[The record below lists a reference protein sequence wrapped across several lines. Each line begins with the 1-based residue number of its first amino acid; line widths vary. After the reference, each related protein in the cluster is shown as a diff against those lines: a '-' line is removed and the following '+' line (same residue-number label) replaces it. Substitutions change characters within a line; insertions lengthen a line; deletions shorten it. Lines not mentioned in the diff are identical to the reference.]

1 MFFPKSKKASIII
14 AIVLVSGFGIG
25 IGYSF
30 YRKIFSP
37 NVTLSSQQDFIFIKT
52 KSTFTDVVATLDS
65 QKMLLNKE
73 SFEWLAGKM
82 KYDLRVLPGKYK
94 LTNGMSNRELILLL
108 RSGKQT
114 PVRLIFNSV
123 RTVNDLA
130 GVVSRQIE
138 ADSLSLVKLFLDTV
152 FLNENNFTDKTVSA
166 LFIPNTYEFY
176 WNTPAEKFFKKML
189 AEYNSFWNEER
200 KATAK
205 KIELSPVEVSTLA
218 SVVEQESNRTDEKP
232 VIAGV
237 YLNRLRKG
245 WKMEADPT
253 LVFAAG
259 NFNIR
264 RVLNQYKEI
273 DSPYN
278 TYKYYGLPPGPIC
291 IPSVSSIDAVLH
303 YTQHEYMYF
312 CARDD
317 MSGYHAFAVDYSTH
331 LINARKFQKELNRR
345 NIKR

>member
-1 MFFPKSKKASIII
+1 MFSPRSKKIAAALAII
-14 AIVLVSGFGIG
+14 LVACLC
-25 IGYSF
+25 IGYSY
-30 YRKIFSP
+30 YRKIFTP
-37 NVTLSSQQDFIFIKT
+37 NVKLATAEQFFYIKT
-52 KSTFTDVVATLDS
+52 NNTFPDVAASLDS
-65 QKMLLNKE
+65 QKILLNKK
-73 SFEWLAGKM
+73 SFEWLAEKM
-82 KYDLRVLPGKYK
+82 KYDKRVLPGKYK
-94 LTNGMSNRELILLL
+94 LLNGMSNHELIILL

-114 PVRLIFNSV
+114 PVRVIFNSV
-123 RTVNDLA
+123 RTVNDFA
-130 GVVSRQIE
+130 GVVSHQIE
-138 ADSLSLVKLFLDTV
+138 ADSASLIKLIYDSAFLSQ
-152 FLNENNFTDKTVSA
+152 NNFNTQNISA

-176 WNTPAEKFFKKML
+176 WNTPAEKFLKRMI
-189 AEYNSFWNEER
+189 AEHKTFWNNER
-200 KATAK
+200 KAKAK
-205 KIELSPVEVSTLA
+205 ETGLTMPGISVLA
-218 SVVEQESNRTDEKP
+218 SIVEQETNRNDEKSI
-232 VIAGV
+232 IAGV
-237 YLNRLRKG
+237 YLNRLRKN
-245 WKMEADPT
+245 WKLEADPT

-303 YTQHEYMYF
+303 YSEHDYMYF

-345 NIKR
+345 NIKH